1 MKTYTKEEADI
12 LIRYYG
18 PKIIGSPVTT
28 KLSKDYKIASLE
40 IEFVEQ
46 NKYAIYCIA
55 EDRFTYRRRLAEF
68 VEDYN
73 LINPDEVLKNHNS

>member
-40 IEFVEQ
+40 IEFVESFRTQ
-46 NKYAIYCIA
+46 FRAKFFERLTAVSRNCEFCGK
-55 EDRFTYRRRLAEF
+55 FTFTFR
-68 VEDYN
+68 
-73 LINPDEVLKNHNS
+73 KNFYL